1 MVSTTPEPA
10 TEKPATLDWE
20 GIERDYRAGLL
31 SVREIGAANRV
42 SHSAILKRAKRDGW
56 DRDLAAKVRARAEAK
71 VAKAAVTTPETAATK
86 ATEEQIIEA
95 NAEVIARVR
104 LSHRTDINR
113 YRKLANQLMTEL
125 EQQTQQVPELADLGK
140 LMYRPDDKGIDKL
153 NELYQKV
160 ISLPVR
166 TKTMKDLGDTLK
178 TLIGLER
185 EANGIGQGKDDT
197 PPVRELSDEELET
210 RMQRY
215 LGKVSRPTSATLQ

>member
-104 LSHRTDINR
+104 LAHRTDINR

-140 LMYRPDDKGIDKL
+140 LMHRPDDKGIDKL

-160 ISLPVR
+160 ISLPAR

-185 EANGIGQGKDDT
+185 EANGIGVGKEDA

-215 LGKVSRPTSATLQ
+215 LGKIARPASASLQ